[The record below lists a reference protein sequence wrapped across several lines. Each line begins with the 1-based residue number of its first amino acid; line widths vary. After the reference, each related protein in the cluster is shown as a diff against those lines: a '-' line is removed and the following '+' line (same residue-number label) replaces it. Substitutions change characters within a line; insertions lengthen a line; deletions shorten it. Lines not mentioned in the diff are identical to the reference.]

1 MFGGLRTRDKN
12 GAWCVGCRW
21 ALVASL
27 FAFGVM
33 SVIGIAI
40 VAGLIAIEKSLPW
53 RRVLTDLDDRMASV
67 CLRRCSSPPSP
78 P

>member
-1 MFGGLRTRDKN
+1 
-12 GAWCVGCRW
+12 
-21 ALVASL
+21 VASL

-33 SVIGIAI
+33 SVIGIVI
-40 VAGLIAIEKSLPW
+40 VAGLITIEKSLPW

>member
-1 MFGGLRTRDKN
+1 MLDGLRTRDKN

-40 VAGLIAIEKSLPW
+40 VAGLIAIEKSLP
-53 RRVLTDLDDRMASV
+53 
-67 CLRRCSSPPSP
+67 CGEC
-78 P
+78 